1 MKSGLSKAQAAKRIY
16 MFDKDGL
23 VTMVS
28 INFCL
33 LIFFELLRITNFK
46 SNKTSKNNIITFINM
61 QLYFLNWILQTLSF
75 NLKKETIV

>member
-46 SNKTSKNNIITFINM
+46 SNKTPKNNIITFINM
-61 QLYFLNWILQTLSF
+61 QLYFLNWILQTLLF